1 MGTFRGARF
10 RFGQAAFALHLA
22 EVTTGASLYLV
33 SACQTAEEFVAA
45 FRRYADRT
53 GLFVPIAKPFPQ
65 GGRGHIAIALNDGR
79 IVLEGNV
86 EVVQSS
92 PRPSPLYGR
101 IGMTLRFV
109 EPDPATKTTL
119 TELEKARLAMKPAPL
134 TAVPRDADVPATPRP
149 TPPPIGGRI
158 DASNALAECVVIG
171 DPIGFRDATPKPTS
185 DSLSSK
191 FIIPTIPQMGA
202 PQPKTASVPP
212 ALQPTPRKLSGTTP
226 PPLPGTTPVA
236 LLSKV
241 TPPAGVSTKAEQKA
255 TTMGMP
261 MIGRIPTALGP
272 ELDDQRATT
281 LDMPKLERP
290 PSEPPRYEPVI
301 VTKITKHGVEPAAD
315 EAARRDPTPIPRR
328 DPTPLPRPP
337 RVAPEPIMIPKK
349 QSSVGRQTTLG
360 MPLVRPPADEPNAPS
375 PATAVSTGAASAP
388 RRANTPSTP
397 PMPRNPTPYTP
408 LPIVRMPAADLTA
421 HLEESTE
428 RNQIPEP
435 PLVGEEQRKNS
446 LGVAMLHATRPD
458 SDAET
463 AVETETDANAK
474 PTVQQAAIEVASE
487 ATDVGEAPAPTAG
500 RSGSLRASEIMAAMK
515 GDDWTMVPDA
525 AQPTLLAKDD
535 ASIKAADEKSGPHE
549 DFVISLDPQ
558 APGGWSA
565 PAKVE
570 KLPEVKQNPALG
582 NRNIAISSSKAIEAV
597 EWEEK
602 PTGIGEALVQIDP
615 TLMEPHVRMPSVSDD
630 EEPISIVS
638 SPLIDVELPAR
649 PTPPP
654 LGSLPPPP
662 RHAAVPSTS
671 SVAQLFATP
680 PSSMPRPPATPPLA
694 SGPQAQPG
702 FSTQA
707 SGSRYDPTEIA
718 RFEVGPN
725 DAIGAAQPK
734 RSIVPIVL
742 VAGVAVLVTVIV
754 IMLTGGKKLKPVG
767 GSTPSTGSAQIAM
780 PATGSDHVIA
790 PIVVVDAGVA
800 AIQPTPVQTPTPT
813 PTVATTC
820 NVDVTTVPA
829 GADIMLDNA
838 TVLGTSPATIPM
850 PCGVAQK
857 VSVKKAKYGSAVKA
871 FTASATATKLT
882 IRIPPP
888 MFSLKVTSL
897 PPGATITVGGKVVG
911 ITPTTVRVLA
921 GGTTSITLSKDGYT
935 ADTQKIAPRQNNGTH
950 HVILKR
956 TSIFKKH

>member
-10 RFGQAAFALHLA
+10 RFGQAAFALQSGQ
-22 EVTTGASLYLV
+22 VTTGASLYLV

-53 GLFVPIAKPFPQ
+53 GLFVPIAEPLPQ
-65 GGRGHIAIALNDGR
+65 GGRGHIAIALSDGR

-86 EVVQSS
+86 EVAQSS

-109 EPDPATKTTL
+109 EPDPVTKTTL

-134 TAVPRDADVPATPRP
+134 TAVPRDADVPAAPRP

-171 DPIGFRDATPKPTS
+171 DPLGFRDATPKLTS
-185 DSLSSK
+185 DSPSSK
-191 FIIPTIPQMGA
+191 FVIPTIPQMGA
-202 PQPKTASVPP
+202 PRPKTASVPP
-212 ALQPTPRKLSGTTP
+212 ALQPTARKLSGTTP
-226 PPLPGTTPVA
+226 PPLPGSLPA
-236 LLSKV
+236 SPPLSK
-241 TPPAGVSTKAEQKA
+241 PAPFSTKAEQKA

-261 MIGRIPTALGP
+261 TVGRIPAALRP

-290 PSEPPRYEPVI
+290 PSEPRLSGPSVAA
-301 VTKITKHGVEPAAD
+301 KITKQGLEPAAA

-337 RVAPEPIMIPKK
+337 SVAPEPIMIPKK
-349 QSSVGRQTTLG
+349 HASVGRQTTLG
-360 MPLVRPPADEPNAPS
+360 MPLVRPPGDEPHA
-375 PATAVSTGAASAP
+375 AVSTGAASAP

-408 LPIVRMPAADLTA
+408 LPIVRMPATELTA

-458 SDAET
+458 SNGET
-463 AVETETDANAK
+463 AVELELETDANAK
-474 PTVQQAAIEVASE
+474 QTVQQAAIEVANE

-515 GDDWTMVPDA
+515 GDDWTMAPDA
-525 AQPTLLAKDD
+525 AQPTVLAKDD
-535 ASIKAADEKSGPHE
+535 ASLKAADEKSGPHE

-570 KLPEVKQNPALG
+570 KLPEVKQNPSLG
-582 NRNIAISSSKAIEAV
+582 NRNIAISSGKAIEAV
-597 EWEEK
+597 EWEDK

-638 SPLIDVELPAR
+638 SPLIDVEPPTR

-654 LGSLPPPP
+654 LASLGSLASLSAGP
-662 RHAAVPSTS
+662 RPAAELPER
-671 SVAQLFATP
+671 SVAQLFAMA
-680 PSSMPRPPATPPLA
+680 PSS
-694 SGPQAQPG
+694 SVPQAQPG
-702 FSTQA
+702 FPDQA

-718 RFEVGPN
+718 RYGMGPN
-725 DAIGAAQPK
+725 EALGVAKPK

-767 GSTPSTGSAQIAM
+767 GPTPTGSAQIAM
-780 PATGSDHVIA
+780 PTTGSAVIA
-790 PIVVVDAGVA
+790 PVVVVVDAGVA
-800 AIQPTPVQTPTPT
+800 VIQPTPVPTPPT
-813 PTVATTC
+813 PPPPVATTC

-882 IRIPPP
+882 IKIPPP
-888 MFSLKVTSL
+888 MFSLKVTSV

-935 ADTQKIAPRQNNGTH
+935 ADTQKIAPRQNNATH

>member
-10 RFGQAAFALHLA
+10 RFGRVTFALHSA
-22 EVTTGASLYLV
+22 QVTNGASLYLV

-45 FRRYADRT
+45 FRRYADRS
-53 GLFVPIAKPFPQ
+53 GLFVPIAEPLPQ
-65 GGRGHIAIALNDGR
+65 GGRGYIAIALSDGR
-79 IVLEGNV
+79 IVLEGTA
-86 EVVQSS
+86 EVAQSS

-101 IGMTLRFV
+101 VGMTLRFV
-109 EPDPATKTTL
+109 EPDAATKTTL
-119 TELEKARLAMKPAPL
+119 SELQKARLAMKPAPL
-134 TAVPRDADVPATPRP
+134 TAVPRGADVPATPRP
-149 TPPPIGGRI
+149 APPPVGGRI
-158 DASNALAECVVIG
+158 DASNALAECVAIG
-171 DPIGFRDATPKPTS
+171 DSSTFRDATPKPVG
-185 DSLSSK
+185 DSPSSK

-202 PQPKTASVPP
+202 LRPKTASVPP
-212 ALQPTPRKLSGTTP
+212 ALQPSPRKLSGTTP
-226 PPLPGTTPVA
+226 PPLPRTTPVV
-236 LLSKV
+236 LPSKV
-241 TPPAGVSTKAEQKA
+241 TPPVGVSSKADQKA

-261 MIGRIPTALGP
+261 TVGRIPAALPQNG
-272 ELDDQRATT
+272 ELDDRATM

-290 PSEPPRYEPVI
+290 APEPLPVI
-301 VTKITKHGVEPAAD
+301 AAKITKPGIEPAAAD
-315 EAARRDPTPIPRR
+315 AARRDPTPIPRR
-328 DPTPLPRPP
+328 EATPRPP
-337 RVAPEPIMIPKK
+337 SVAPEPIKIPKREA
-349 QSSVGRQTTLG
+349 SFGRQTTLG
-360 MPLVRPPADEPNAPS
+360 MPLVRPPADEPAPPS
-375 PATAVSTGAASAP
+375 DAAVSVSSGTVS
-388 RRANTPSTP
+388 RRANTPSNP

-408 LPIVRMPAADLTA
+408 LPIVRKPAPDLTA
-421 HLEESTE
+421 HLEELTE

-446 LGVAMLHATRPD
+446 LGVAMLHATRPE

-463 AVETETDANAK
+463 ELELELETDVNAK
-474 PTVQQAAIEVASE
+474 PTLQPAAPPARAAIEVAGE
-487 ATDVGEAPAPTAG
+487 ATDVGEAPAPTAS

-515 GDDWTMVPDA
+515 GEDWTMAPDA
-525 AQPTLLAKDD
+525 AQPTLIAKDVPKHD
-535 ASIKAADEKSGPHE
+535 ASAKAADEKSGPHE

-570 KLPEVKQNPALG
+570 KLPDVKQNPSLG
-582 NRNIAISSSKAIEAV
+582 NRNIAISSGKAIEAV
-597 EWEEK
+597 EWEDK

-638 SPLIDVELPAR
+638 SPLIDVDPPAR

-654 LGSLPPPP
+654 LAPLASL
-662 RHAAVPSTS
+662 ASLASLQGS

-680 PSSMPRPPATPPLA
+680 PLA
-694 SGPQAQPG
+694 SSPQAQPG
-702 FSTQA
+702 FPNQA
-707 SGSRYDPTEIA
+707 SSSRYDPTEIA
-718 RFEVGPN
+718 RFGMGPN
-725 DAIGAAQPK
+725 DALAPVKPK

-754 IMLTGGKKLKPVG
+754 IMLTGGKKLKSAG
-767 GSTPSTGSAQIAM
+767 GSTPTTGSAQIAT
-780 PATGSDHVIA
+780 PTTGSDRVIA
-790 PIVVVDAGVA
+790 PVVVVDAGVA
-800 AIQPTPVQTPTPT
+800 VIQPTPVPTPTPT
-813 PTVATTC
+813 PTPTPPVATTC

-871 FTASATATKLT
+871 FTATATATKLA
-882 IRIPPP
+882 IKIPPP
-888 MFSLKVTSL
+888 MFSLKVTSV

-921 GGTTSITLSKDGYT
+921 GGTTSITLAKDGYT
-935 ADTQKIAPRQNNGTH
+935 SDTQKIAPRQNNATH

-956 TSIFKKH
+956 TSIFKQH